1 MATDLTA
8 ITILPTPRSQ
18 RHGHPRPCEYCYFT
32 NGTQIPWQ

>member
-1 MATDLTA
+1 MAADLNA
-8 ITILPTPRSQ
+8 ITTPLKLRSQ